1 MDKVKI
7 VELLCKISILFGE
20 LLPYYVKK
28 YNILNILCHICSS
41 RSKVEDYCE
50 DVAFSHKQMIK
61 DWEIFRASCLSNIN
75 DIIMTL
81 GIHSNIYMLQVI
93 DIALGILQH
102 EQSNS
107 LILKR
112 SSLYLLHTIVF
123 LNVSCV
129 GFNTNMANK
138 TLFNEKL
145 QYIRIVLENL
155 LRNCNIQV
163 HEAEINDAVCN
174 HHIQRCLS
182 LYS

>member
-1 MDKVKI
+1 MDKVKT
-7 VELLCKISILFGE
+7 VELLCKISIRFGE

-28 YNILNILCHICSS
+28 YNILNILCYICSN
-41 RSKVEDYCE
+41 RSKAEDYYKN
-50 DVAFSHKQMIK
+50 VTFSHQQIMK

-75 DIIMTL
+75 DIILTL
-81 GIHSNIYMLQVI
+81 GIHSNNYMLQII

-107 LILKR
+107 IILKR

-138 TLFNEKL
+138 TLFNERL
-145 QYIRIVLENL
+145 RYIRIVLENL
-155 LRNCNIQV
+155 VVNGDI
-163 HEAEINDAVCN
+163 HDAEMNDVVCN